1 MSEQPMAKDLGAGGP
16 AEIKDVEKQ
25 DAEVTPAW
33 LMGSRA
39 KMTKEGKS
47 NSWKSSLGGS
57 SGARSR
63 VDSTGAGDGAKM
75 SPSDAQEKWSDKM
88 RLSQEALDCLEHG
101 DCDSETFSSHSTRCS
116 DTILTFKDIAFQ
128 VTQNNGQKKD
138 ILAPISGHFESGHLA
153 AIMGP
158 SGCGKT
164 TLLDILAGQKSA
176 AYSGTV
182 HFNGRPRDK
191 LFPRISAYVP
201 QEDEMPKYL
210 TVSEA
215 VEFNS
220 MLKFERPSLVSR
232 KMAQQW
238 ILRRLEVLGLMEVKD
253 TYIGDATSLRG
264 ISGGQKRRLS
274 LAKRLTSGAQVF
286 FCDEP
291 TSGLSATDAETCM
304 RYMKHIAQFYNV
316 IVVVVIHQPRVEV
329 AKLFDELLLMTA
341 GPGRAI
347 YNGRMEDVVGY
358 LQSNGFEV
366 PMHANPVDYF
376 MDLVTPEVS
385 TSQVDL
391 FVQKYREQMED
402 NVLAVVDE
410 GLEAEMPSALELL
423 ESIRAQM
430 LKWGRVPALRNSKYG
445 VRFQWQFYY
454 VFKRQLKLRWRD
466 RNCLLADLLCGVIK
480 ALVVGI
486 VYMRTGQ
493 LDVKAQV
500 SFFFMLCMSC
510 AIDGL
515 KNMPTVISE
524 RTIVKMEVA
533 EVLYSDWAYIIS
545 FTFLSLVQEVVVH
558 SIFVVII
565 CAMSGLRST
574 MFPSIYLWTTLLAV
588 TMDAMYLM
596 VAAVA
601 KDSTTAIIMSAPFMM
616 LFLLFNGFTAT
627 RSSMVPWMRWAIEIS
642 PVAYSMQQLTFTAM
656 WAYEDNDSLIAG
668 YNYIVSTSDY
678 KDQPIRAVAVIASC
692 FAVFKIKQ
700 MVCFHCLNNIRR

>member
-75 SPSDAQEKWSDKM
+75 SPSDAQEKWSDKV

-215 VEFNS
+215 VEFNG

-232 KMAQQW
+232 KMAQQR

-466 RNCLLADLLCGVIK
+466 RNGLLADLLCGVIK

-588 TMDAMYLM
+588 TMDGMYLM

>member
-215 VEFNS
+215 VEFNG

-232 KMAQQW
+232 KMAQQR

-466 RNCLLADLLCGVIK
+466 RNGLLADLLCGVIK

-588 TMDAMYLM
+588 TMDGMYLM

>member
-1 MSEQPMAKDLGAGGP
+1 MAKDLGAGGP

-47 NSWKSSLGGS
+47 NSWKGSLGGS

-215 VEFNS
+215 VEFNG

-238 ILRRLEVLGLMEVKD
+238 ILQRLEVLGLMEVKD

-445 VRFQWQFYY
+445 VRFRRQFYY

-466 RNCLLADLLCGVIK
+466 RNGLLADLLCGVIK

-627 RSSMVPWMRWAIEIS
+627 RSSVVPWMRWAIEIS

-656 WAYEDNDSLIAG
+656 WAYEDNDSLNAG

-692 FAVFKIKQ
+692 FAVFKIIQ